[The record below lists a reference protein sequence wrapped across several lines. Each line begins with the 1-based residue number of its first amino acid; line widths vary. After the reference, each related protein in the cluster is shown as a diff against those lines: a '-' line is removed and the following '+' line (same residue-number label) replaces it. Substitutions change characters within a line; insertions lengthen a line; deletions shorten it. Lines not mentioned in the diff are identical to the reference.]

1 MPNFSD
7 VTATLRELLAHDV
20 EFRSDDVIHGRALR
34 QLKQMLANAPVLR
47 YYDVTKPV
55 QIFCDASSF
64 GIGCSIFQ
72 DGKPVEYASRSLT
85 RVERDSYA
93 QIEREM
99 AAIVFAATRF
109 HTYIYGKQDVTIATD
124 HRPLISIYK
133 KSLSSAPRRLQR
145 MLLQLQKYSFQL
157 VYVPGSQLIVAN
169 TLSRACLPDETT
181 ETADADIAALADA
194 EQLDAL
200 KMVAS
205 PATIE
210 LIRSAADAD
219 DQYQLL
225 RRQIDIGWHD
235 ASSVPPALNEFKTF
249 SDELAEVDGLVFK
262 GDRVIVPRDARAE
275 ILRRVHSSHTVT
287 QISTAASV
295 GPEKQSFGLASQR
308 TSR

>member
-1 MPNFSD
+1 
-7 VTATLRELLAHDV
+7 
-20 EFRSDDVIHGRALR
+20 
-34 QLKQMLANAPVLR
+34 
-47 YYDVTKPV
+47 
-55 QIFCDASSF
+55 
-64 GIGCSIFQ
+64 
-72 DGKPVEYASRSLT
+72 
-85 RVERDSYA
+85 
-93 QIEREM
+93 
-99 AAIVFAATRF
+99 
-109 HTYIYGKQDVTIATD
+109 
-124 HRPLISIYK
+124 
-133 KSLSSAPRRLQR
+133 

-157 VYVPGSQLIVAN
+157 VYVPGSQLIVAD

-275 ILRRVHSSHTVT
+275 ILRRVHSSHTGINSCIRRAREAVFWPGLT
-287 QISTAASV
+287 ADIKMTVSACPLCAAHQSANQKEPLMPYDAPSRPWERVGVDIFTLRNQDYLLTTCYLSGYFEVDRLPSKSAKDVIYCLKGQFARHGLPLPNFDNSLCNMTSSTLSLCH
-295 GPEKQSFGLASQR
+295 QLIMR
-308 TSR
+308 SRMGKWNQL